1 MRTIIT
7 AIAFAIVSMII
18 LATSANANS
27 NSNIITRMDCDN
39 VYYSTT
45 IEGYDKYH
53 NLSIEANG
61 IVIHLDKVP
70 HSMGPMYLMTIHTNK
85 VMNIRENEKVDI
97 ISGTIPQTVIY
108 NLRHQNHGT
117 SVFTGEVNDEEVKSM
132 FTWIKNMKNN
142 QTCDLAIIS
151 NTGGH
156 NYITVSFKNTSVAS
170 RCVNDILHR

>member
-1 MRTIIT
+1 MRNII
-7 AIAFAIVSMII
+7 ALVSFIAMSMII
-18 LATSANANS
+18 LISSASANE
-27 NSNIITRMDCDN
+27 NIITRMDCDN
-39 VYYSTT
+39 VYYATT

-53 NLSIEANG
+53 NLSIEAEG

-108 NLRHQNHGT
+108 NLRHQNYGT
-117 SVFTGEVNDEEVKSM
+117 SVFTGEVNEDEVISVFE
-132 FTWIKNMKNN
+132 WIKNMKNN
-142 QTCDLAIIS
+142 QICDLAIIS
-151 NTGGH
+151 STGH
-156 NYITVSFKNTSVAS
+156 NYISVSFKNTSVAS